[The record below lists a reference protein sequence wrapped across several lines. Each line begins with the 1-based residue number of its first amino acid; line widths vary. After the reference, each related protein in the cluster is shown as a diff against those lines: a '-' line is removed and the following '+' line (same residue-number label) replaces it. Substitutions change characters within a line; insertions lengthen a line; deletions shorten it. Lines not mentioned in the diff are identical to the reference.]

1 MQKVLLF
8 IIMPFSFL
16 LAKPIISDYWFA
28 LWNSGGGKANFS
40 IESQF
45 DFRGCYLVVNTK
57 NISKIKYSECLFK
70 KDKYGN
76 PLICIKEGT
85 RCIYKKHLQK
95 LILSQLN
102 EGLWY
107 VDGVA
112 SNDTLSVRSGAG
124 VKYNKIYELPYNAK
138 GLKVLD
144 LKMNGKTAWYKIKYK
159 NITGWVSGKYLDNEG
174 GS

>member
-1 MQKVLLF
+1 MKNTLLF
-8 IIMPFSFL
+8 LIIPFSLL
-16 LAKPIISDYWFA
+16 LAKPVISDKWFG
-28 LWNSGGGKANFS
+28 LWSSSGGKANFEIAS
-40 IESQF
+40 EF

-57 NISKIKYSECLFK
+57 NISKIKYSECRFE
-70 KDKYGN
+70 KDKQGN
-76 PLICIKEGT
+76 HLICIKDGT

-102 EGLWY
+102 EGVWY

-112 SNDTLSVRSGAG
+112 SDDTLSVRSSAG
-124 VKYNKIYELPYNAK
+124 VKYKKIYELPHNAK

-144 LKMNGKTAWYKIKYK
+144 IKLNGKTAWYKIRYK
-159 NITGWVSGKYLDNEG
+159 KITGWVSGRYLDNEG